1 MSSDPNGGRRPTDER
16 PNVFDVTVR
25 AVMRR
30 RVETAPPSASART
43 VVRQLHEADV
53 GSIVVVDE
61 AGDPVGIVTDSD
73 VLALVVDERP
83 LGGTTAADCLS
94 APVVTVDAA
103 EGIEAAAETLREHD
117 IDQAPVLD
125 DGALVGVVS
134 VRELSYYLPGLS
146 LSDVTT
152 QSAGEYAYEDRAAPG
167 VDVGDVVRFSKR
179 LDDGDLRAFA
189 RASGDENP
197 LHLDEAY
204 AATTRFGGR
213 VAHGVLTLGVVSA
226 ALSRLPGLVV
236 YLSQSVRFVGPVA
249 VGDRVT
255 AVCEIVEALGGG
267 RYRLRTTVR
276 DEDGDSV
283 IDGEAVVWVDARSEG
298 EADANADTNL
308 DSEADTDANL
318 DSEADTD
325 ANLDSEADTDT
336 NPDSETDA
344 D

>member
-1 MSSDPNGGRRPTDER
+1 MSSDPNGGRRPTNDR

-30 RVETAPPSASART
+30 RIETAPPSASART
-43 VVRQLHEADV
+43 VVRQLHEADA

-83 LGGTTAADCLS
+83 LDGTTAADCLS
-94 APVVTVDAA
+94 APVVTVDADD
-103 EGIEAAAETLREHD
+103 GIEAAAETLREHD

-197 LHLDEAY
+197 LHLDDAY

-213 VAHGVLTLGVVSA
+213 IAHGVLTLGVVSA

-283 IDGEAVVWVDARSEG
+283 IDGEAVVWIDTRSGDDA
-298 EADANADTNL
+298 
-308 DSEADTDANL
+308 EADTETKPDPN
-318 DSEADTD
+318 SEAETDGDTDTD
-325 ANLDSEADTDT
+325 AALS
-336 NPDSETDA
+336 SGTDA